1 MPNYIQAWISD
12 ASNITKDITNPTSSL
27 HINSS
32 VSAFLYNDN
41 KKFISATKGFGKTY
55 LLKLKSVAIRNSK
68 SGAIFIPKNEL
79 VDRIGSMSMPSLSH
93 EVYNQYNSAEIH
105 ELLWRYTF
113 ILTIIRNSENLFEN
127 ITTSKIIEYPNEL
140 FYESVDY
147 PAIQDI
153 YMLLLRDYTLFNSM
167 RTGDYMGQFE
177 TILRNSSETF
187 YLFVDNVDEF
197 YDSMGFI
204 YNDDIWYSAQ
214 ISLLRAVVKL
224 TSQCSHIHIYGTIR
238 KKALDKLRKKDS
250 LYAQYQDSIVELRY
264 TRRDLEGIFVNNIKH
279 ETKQNL
285 KNPSQLSYAKT
296 TIDYIQTFIGFDTI
310 TNLFQREQKKEDL
323 FSYIYRHTLGRPRD
337 LMKMGRA
344 ISQIAVDSRDEDS
357 IRKTINAMAKANG
370 EQYINEIGKFTDVD
384 FEKVYRLVEKNI
396 LRLEDIKRS
405 CCSYNDIE
413 DQECNICEEMHI
425 FCTLYTYGL
434 IGIEAL
440 NIHNHQCT
448 IEFQTAGYQPSYD
461 VSHSL
466 PDSPRY
472 FIHPCLSEI
481 IESYR
486 NDKNKDISEYSYDRD
501 IIVGY
506 DVKVECSIKVPDMIK
521 IPNLDVEVS
530 SKLVT
535 FKEYDSYCDF
545 TNKTPPYDEGW
556 GRAQRP
562 VVNISWEEAVAYSEW
577 LSQKTKQ
584 RYRLPSELEWR
595 QMCGGG
601 ESKWSFG
608 DDNSQLKKYAWYKE
622 NSNGMT
628 HTVATLK
635 PNDLGIYDIYGNV
648 WEWCNDSYDKDHQ
661 HRIVQGGA
669 FDSEAYDTYTSVRGS
684 ADKDRCYN
692 NIGFRLVR
700 EPKGFS
706 LR

>member
-1 MPNYIQAWISD
+1 MLKYIEPWILD

-113 ILTIIRNSENLFEN
+113 ILTIIRNSENLFEQIVTN
-127 ITTSKIIEYPNEL
+127 RVLKYPKDL
-140 FYESVDY
+140 FYEHIDY
-147 PAIQDI
+147 PVMQDVYI
-153 YMLLLRDYTLFNSM
+153 ALLRDYNLFKNM

-177 TILRNSSETF
+177 TILRNSLETF
-187 YLFVDNVDEF
+187 YLFIDNVDEF

-238 KKALDKLRKKDS
+238 KKALNKLEQDNDT
-250 LYAQYQDSIVELRY
+250 LYAQYLDSIVNIHY
-264 TRRDLEGIFVNNIKH
+264 SSSDLESIFVNNIKN
-279 ETKQNL
+279 ENKEKI
-285 KNPSQLSYAKT
+285 KNQAHLNYAKT
-296 TIDYIQTFIGFDTI
+296 TSDYMKAFIGFKEI
-310 TNLFQREQKKEDL
+310 TNNFQIEQKKEEL
-323 FSYIYRHTLGRPRD
+323 FSYIYRHTFGRPRD
-337 LMKMGRA
+337 LMRMGKA
-344 ISQIAVDSRDEDS
+344 ISEIKVSDRDETT
-357 IRKTINAMAKANG
+357 IRKVINANARKNG
-370 EQYINEIGKFTDVD
+370 KQYINEIKKFTFID
-384 FEKVYRLVEKNI
+384 FEKVYRSIEKNI
-396 LRLEDIKRS
+396 LKPEDTKRI
-405 CCSYNDIE
+405 CCGYNDIE
-413 DQECNICEEMHI
+413 NQKCNECEKTHL
-425 FCTLYTYGL
+425 FCTLYTHGL

-440 NIHNHQCT
+440 DINNHQCT
-448 IEFQTAGYQPSYD
+448 IEFKTAGYQLSYHI
-461 VSHSL
+461 SHSL
-466 PDSPRY
+466 PESSRY

-486 NDKNKDISEYSYDRD
+486 NDKDISEYSYDRD